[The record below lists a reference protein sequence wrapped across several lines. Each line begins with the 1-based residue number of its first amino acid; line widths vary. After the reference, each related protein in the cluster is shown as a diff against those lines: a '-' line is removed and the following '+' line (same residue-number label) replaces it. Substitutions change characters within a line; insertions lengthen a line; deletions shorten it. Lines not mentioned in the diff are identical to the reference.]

1 MTIRPAAFLR
11 RAGLPA
17 SISLLLLLT
26 ACSDAPES
34 VAVPVAP
41 PVNEVSDAR
50 AQGHEEG
57 MEMER
62 DAHERGMESG
72 RDAHA
77 NAAGPTAIPPGGS
90 MPMDHDM
97 PMPANPPAVDSMPM
111 KEPAKAPMQ
120 ADPKADPPMEDMD
133 DM

>member
-1 MTIRPAAFLR
+1 
-11 RAGLPA
+11 
-17 SISLLLLLT
+17 
-26 ACSDAPES
+26 
-34 VAVPVAP
+34 
-41 PVNEVSDAR
+41 
-50 AQGHEEG
+50 

-77 NAAGPTAIPPGGS
+77 DAADTAATQPGGS
-90 MPMDHDM
+90 MPMDHNM
-97 PMPANPPAVDSMPM
+97 PMPANPPTADSMPK

-120 ADPKADPPMEDMD
+120 ADPKVDPPMEDMD